1 LLRGIP
7 DSLYEANPLCTG
19 GLLGVDGAL
28 LAAGIG
34 LEGVDE
40 EEVGVVILALGA
52 AGVLVGGV
60 DVGVVG
66 GGV

>member
-1 LLRGIP
+1 
-7 DSLYEANPLCTG
+7 
-19 GLLGVDGAL
+19 
-28 LAAGIG
+28 
-34 LEGVDE
+34 LEGVDD

-60 DVGVVG
+60 DIGVVG